1 MRREPGA
8 RRIAALA
15 TAAAIALLLALLVAG
30 CGSGGGEEAER
41 GGTLIDAEDQAPA
54 IVNPLL
60 ADGATVAAQR
70 VVSNVLQNLLTN
82 DETGAYVPQLAE
94 SIPSGEDVATG
105 PLRVTFRLRPEARWS
120 DGEPVTARDVVF
132 TWRTMTSE
140 DNQIASR
147 TGWDQIRTITPGR
160 TATGG
165 DCPPTTCF
173 TVAFRGDYAP
183 WKDVFSV
190 AGGYYVL
197 PEHVLRGQ
205 DFDTAWNTGG
215 VVGSGPFTLE
225 SFQPGVRAVLARDPD
240 WWGSEDAGGGPFL
253 DRIVVNFLDSPAATL
268 TALRQGEAQMASFLP
283 DPELIGRA
291 GDIAG
296 MTVQQVPSLFFE
308 HVIVNTEAPPMDDP
322 AVRRALAY
330 AIDRDQLVEVLLEDS
345 MPVLQSLLRPS
356 QLGYSPTYERY
367 AHDPQRA
374 RDILED
380 AGWEPGAD
388 GIYTKDG
395 RPLEIPMSTLSGDE
409 LRQAEARLMADQAR
423 EAGIAI
429 DVRSRTPDQ
438 LFGNDLGQGDFTT
451 ALLAFGS
458 GVDPSPT
465 ALLASDQIP
474 SEENE
479 FSGQNV
485 YRWSNAE
492 VDRLLRSSDR
502 EIDEGA
508 RVEQL
513 GRIQE
518 ILADE
523 VPLIPLYAQPNT
535 VAHVEALQGVK
546 ENPTQAEVFWNS
558 GEWSLAGGG

>member
-1 MRREPGA
+1 MTRQRCA
-8 RRIAALA
+8 QRSAV
-15 TAAAIALLLALLVAG
+15 LLAAVVVLLAGLLAAG
-30 CGSGGGEEAER
+30 CGSGGGEEEAVR

-54 IVNPLL
+54 IINPLV

-94 SIPSGEDVATG
+94 EVPSGEDVVAG

-120 DGEPVTARDVVF
+120 DGEPVTSEDVVF
-132 TWRTMTSE
+132 TWRTMIAPA
-140 DNQIASR
+140 NQIASR
-147 TGWDQIRTITPGR
+147 TGWDQIRDITPGR
-160 TATGG
+160 TAAGG
-165 DCPPTTCF
+165 DCPPETCF
-173 TVAFRGDYAP
+173 TVEFEGDYAP
-183 WKDVFSV
+183 WRDVFSV

-197 PEHVLRGQ
+197 PQHVLRGE

-215 VVGSGPFTLE
+215 IVGSGPFTLDG
-225 SFQPGVRAVLARDPD
+225 FQPGVRAVLARDPD
-240 WWGSEDAGGGPFL
+240 WWGAEDAGGGPFL

-291 GDIAG
+291 RDIEG
-296 MTVQQVPSLFFE
+296 MTVQQVQSLFFE
-308 HVIVNTEAPPMDDP
+308 HIVINTEAPPMDDP

-330 AIDRDQLVEVLLEDS
+330 AIDRRQLVDVLLEGS
-345 MPVLQSLLRPS
+345 VPVLQSLLRPS
-356 QLGYSPTYERY
+356 QLGYRPTYEGFTY
-367 AHDPQRA
+367 DPSRA
-374 RDILED
+374 IEILEE
-380 AGWEPGAD
+380 AGWERGA
-388 GIYTKDG
+388 GGVFGKDG
-395 RPLEIPMSTLSGDE
+395 TRLEIPMSTLAGDE
-409 LRQAEARLMADQAR
+409 LRRTEVRLMAEQAA
-423 EAGIAI
+423 EAGIDI
-429 DVRSRTPDQ
+429 RLRSRTPDQ
-438 LFGNDLGQGDFTT
+438 LFGNDLGEGAFTT
-451 ALLAFGS
+451 ALLAFGG

-474 SEENE
+474 SEENG
-479 FSGQNV
+479 FAGQNV
-485 YRWSNAE
+485 YRWSDPE

-502 EIDEGA
+502 EVDEEA
-508 RVEQL
+508 RVSQL

-535 VAHVEALQGVK
+535 VAHVAALRGVR

-558 GEWSLAGGG
+558 GEWSLDGGG

>member
-1 MRREPGA
+1 MRERRATRGA
-8 RRIAALA
+8 VLL
-15 TAAAIALLLALLVAG
+15 AAAVVLLLAGLLAAG
-30 CGSGGGEEAER
+30 CGSDGGDAER

-54 IVNPLL
+54 IINPLV

-94 SIPSGEDVATG
+94 RVPTGDDVATG
-105 PLRVTFRLRPEARWS
+105 PLRVTFHLRPEARWS
-120 DGEPVTARDVVF
+120 DGEPVTAEDVVF
-132 TWRTMTSE
+132 TWRTMTSD

-147 TGWDQIRTITPGR
+147 TGWDQIRTITPGK
-160 TATGG
+160 TASGG
-165 DCPPTTCF
+165 DCPPATCF

-197 PEHVLRGQ
+197 PEHVLRGK

-215 VVGSGPFTLE
+215 IVGSGPFTLE
-225 SFQPGVRAVLARDPD
+225 EFQPGVRAVLARDPD
-240 WWGSEDAGGGPFL
+240 WWGAGDTGGGPFL

-291 GDIAG
+291 QDIPG
-296 MTVQQVPSLFFE
+296 MAVQQVPSLFFE
-308 HVIVNTEAPPMDDP
+308 HVIINTEAAPMDDP
-322 AVRRALAY
+322 AVRQALAY

-345 MPVLQSLLRPS
+345 VPVLQSLLRPS

-367 AHDPQRA
+367 GHDPQRA
-374 RDILED
+374 IDILEE
-380 AGWEPGAD
+380 AGWVRGAD
-388 GIYTKDG
+388 GIFAKG
-395 RPLEIPMSTLSGDE
+395 GKRLEIPMSTLSGDD
-409 LRQAEARLMADQAR
+409 LRRTEVRLMAEQAAD
-423 EAGIAI
+423 AGIDI
-429 DVRSRTPDQ
+429 KLRSRTPDQ

-451 ALLAFGS
+451 ALLAFGG

-474 SEENE
+474 SEENG

-485 YRWSNAE
+485 YRWSDPE

-502 EIDEGA
+502 EVDEDA

-518 ILADE
+518 ILADD

-535 VAHVEALQGVK
+535 VAHIDALQGVR

-558 GEWSLAGGG
+558 GEWSLAGGGG

>member
-1 MRREPGA
+1 MTGERGVRRS
-8 RRIAALA
+8 AALV
-15 TAAAIALLLALLVAG
+15 AAAIVLLVALLAAG
-30 CGSGGGEEAER
+30 CGSDGGDAER

-54 IVNPLL
+54 IINPLV

-94 SIPSGEDVATG
+94 RVPTGDDIATG
-105 PLRVTFRLRPEARWS
+105 PLRVTFHLRPEARWS
-120 DGEPVTARDVVF
+120 DGEPVTSQDVVF
-132 TWRTMTSE
+132 TWRTMTS
-140 DNQIASR
+140 DANQIASR
-147 TGWDQIRTITPGR
+147 TGWDQIRTITPGT
-160 TATGG
+160 TASGG
-165 DCPPTTCF
+165 DCPPATCF
-173 TVAFRGDYAP
+173 TVTFKGDYAP

-197 PEHVLRGQ
+197 PQHVLAGK

-215 VVGSGPFTLE
+215 IVGSGPFTLQV
-225 SFQPGVRAVLARDPD
+225 FKPGVGGVLARDPD
-240 WWGSEDAGGGPFL
+240 WWGSKDAGGGPFL

-268 TALRQGEAQMASFLP
+268 TALRPGEAQMASFLP

-291 GDIAG
+291 RDIDG
-296 MTVQQVPSLFFE
+296 MAVQQVPSLFFE
-308 HVIVNTEAPPMDDP
+308 HVVINTEAAPMDDP
-322 AVRRALAY
+322 AVRQALAY
-330 AIDRDQLVEVLLEDS
+330 AIDRDQIVDVLQEGS
-345 MPVLQSLLRPS
+345 VPVLQSLLRPS

-367 AHDPQRA
+367 AHDPRRA
-374 RDILED
+374 SDILEG
-380 AGWEPGAD
+380 AGWVRGPD
-388 GIYTKDG
+388 GIFAKDG
-395 RPLEIPMSTLSGDE
+395 KRLEIPMSTLSGDE
-409 LRQAEARLMADQAR
+409 LRRTEVRLMSEQAR
-423 EAGIAI
+423 DAGI
-429 DVRSRTPDQ
+429 DLKLRSRTPDQ
-438 LFGNDLGQGDFTT
+438 LFGNDLAQGDFTT
-451 ALLAFGS
+451 ALLAFGG

-474 SEENE
+474 SEEND

-485 YRWSNAE
+485 YRWSDAE

-502 EIDEGA
+502 EVDEDA
-508 RVEQL
+508 RVRQL

-535 VAHVEALQGVK
+535 VAHVDALQGVR

-558 GEWSLAGGG
+558 GEWSLAGAR

>member
-1 MRREPGA
+1 MGYRGVRRSV
-8 RRIAALA
+8 ALA
-15 TAAAIALLLALLVAG
+15 AAAIALLVALMAAG
-30 CGSGGGEEAER
+30 CGSGGDDPAQ

-54 IVNPLL
+54 IINPLV

-94 SIPSGEDVATG
+94 RVPAGDDIAAG
-105 PLRVTFRLRPEARWS
+105 PLRVTFHLRPEARWS
-120 DGEPVTARDVVF
+120 DGEPVTSDDVVF
-132 TWRTMTSE
+132 TWRTMT
-140 DNQIASR
+140 DDANQIASR
-147 TGWDQIRTITPGR
+147 TGWDQIRAITPGR
-160 TATGG
+160 TATGE
-165 DCPPTTCF
+165 DCPPETCF
-173 TVAFRGDYAP
+173 TVAFQDDYAP

-197 PEHVLRGQ
+197 PEHVLKGKE
-205 DFDTAWNTGG
+205 FDTAWNTGG
-215 VVGSGPFTLE
+215 IVGSGPFTLE
-225 SFQPGVRAVLARDPD
+225 EFQPGVRAVLARDSD
-240 WWGSEDAGGGPFL
+240 WWGATDTGGGPFL

-283 DPELIGRA
+283 DPELIRRA
-291 GDIAG
+291 GDVAG
-296 MTVQQVPSLFFE
+296 MAVQQVPSLFFE
-308 HVIVNTEAPPMDDP
+308 HIVINTDAAPMDDP
-322 AVRRALAY
+322 VVRRALAY
-330 AIDRDQLVEVLLEDS
+330 AIDREQLVQVLLDDS
-345 MPVLQSLLRPS
+345 VPVLQSLLRPS

-367 AHDPQRA
+367 GHDPQKA
-374 RDILED
+374 IDLLEGD
-380 AGWEPGAD
+380 GWTRGDD
-388 GIYTKDG
+388 GVFVKDG
-395 RPLEIPMSTLSGDE
+395 KRLEFDMSTLAGDD
-409 LRQAEARLMADQAR
+409 LRRNEVRLLADQAR
-423 EAGIAI
+423 TAGFDIHL
-429 DVRSRTPDQ
+429 RSRTPDQ

-451 ALLAFGS
+451 ALLAFGG

-474 SEENE
+474 AEEND

-502 EIDEGA
+502 EVDEDA
-508 RVEQL
+508 RVAQL

-535 VAHVEALQGVK
+535 VAHIEALQGVR

-558 GEWSLAGGG
+558 GEWSLAGAR

>member
-1 MRREPGA
+1 MM
-8 RRIAALA
+8 
-15 TAAAIALLLALLVAG
+15 
-30 CGSGGGEEAER
+30 
-41 GGTLIDAEDQAPA
+41 
-54 IVNPLL
+54 
-60 ADGATVAAQR
+60 
-70 VVSNVLQNLLTN
+70 
-82 DETGAYVPQLAE
+82 
-94 SIPSGEDVATG
+94 
-105 PLRVTFRLRPEARWS
+105 S
-120 DGEPVTARDVVF
+120 D
-132 TWRTMTSE
+132 

-147 TGWDQIRTITPGR
+147 TGWDQIRAITPGR

-165 DCPPTTCF
+165 DCPPATCF
-173 TVAFRGDYAP
+173 TVAFEGDYAP

-197 PEHVLRGQ
+197 PRHVLQGK
-205 DFDTAWNTGG
+205 DFDTVWNTGG

-225 SFQPGVRAVLARDPD
+225 SFEPGVRAVLARDPD
-240 WWGSEDAGGGPFL
+240 WWGSEDTGGGPFL
-253 DRIVVNFLDSPAATL
+253 DRIVMNFLDSPAATL

-291 GDIAG
+291 GDIEG

-308 HVIVNTEAPPMDDP
+308 HVILNTEAAPLDDP
-322 AVRRALAY
+322 AVRQALAH
-330 AIDRDQLVEVLLEDS
+330 AIDREQVVEVLQEGTV
-345 MPVLQSLLRPS
+345 PVLQSLLRPS

-367 AHDPQRA
+367 GYDPQRA
-374 RDILED
+374 IDILEQ
-380 AGWEPGAD
+380 AGWERGDD
-388 GIYTKDG
+388 GIFAKNG
-395 RPLEIPMSTLSGDE
+395 QALEIPMATFSDDE
-409 LRQAEARLMADQAR
+409 LRQAEVRLMADQAA
-423 EAGIAI
+423 EAGIRI
-429 DVRSRTPDQ
+429 DLRSRTGDQ
-438 LFGNDLGQGDFTT
+438 LFEDLGQGTFTS
-451 ALLAFGS
+451 ALIAFGG

-474 SEENE
+474 SEENG
-479 FSGQNV
+479 FTGQNV

-502 EIDEGA
+502 EIDEAA
-508 RVEQL
+508 RVDQL

-523 VPLIPLYAQPNT
+523 VPLIPLYAQANT

>member
-1 MRREPGA
+1 MTRERGVRRS
-8 RRIAALA
+8 AALV
-15 TAAAIALLLALLVAG
+15 AAAIVLLVALLAAG
-30 CGSGGGEEAER
+30 CGSDGGDDAER

-54 IVNPLL
+54 IINPLL

-94 SIPSGEDVATG
+94 RVPTGDDIATG
-105 PLRVTFRLRPEARWS
+105 PLRVTFHLRPEARWS
-120 DGEPVTARDVVF
+120 DGEPVTSQDVAF
-132 TWRTMTSE
+132 TWRTMTSD

-147 TGWDQIRTITPGR
+147 TGWDQIRTITPGT
-160 TATGG
+160 TASGG
-165 DCPPTTCF
+165 DCPPATCF
-173 TVAFRGDYAP
+173 TVTFKGDYAP

-197 PEHVLRGQ
+197 PEHVLEGE

-215 VVGSGPFTLE
+215 IVGSGPFTLE
-225 SFQPGVRAVLARDPD
+225 EFRPGVRAVLARDPD
-240 WWGSEDAGGGPFL
+240 WWGSGDTGGGPFL

-291 GDIAG
+291 RDIQG
-296 MTVQQVPSLFFE
+296 MTVRQVPSLFFE
-308 HVIVNTEAPPMDDP
+308 HVIINTEAAPMDDP

-330 AIDRDQLVEVLLEDS
+330 AIDRDQIVDVLQEGS
-345 MPVLQSLLRPS
+345 VPVLQSLLRPS
-356 QLGYSPTYERY
+356 QLGYRPTYERF

-374 RDILED
+374 IDILEG
-380 AGWEPGAD
+380 AGWVRGSD
-388 GIYTKDG
+388 GIFAKDG
-395 RPLEIPMSTLSGDE
+395 TRLEIPMSTLSGDE
-409 LRQAEARLMADQAR
+409 LRRTEVRLMSEQAR
-423 EAGIAI
+423 DAGI
-429 DVRSRTPDQ
+429 DLKLRSRTPDQ
-438 LFGNDLGQGDFTT
+438 LFGDDLTRGDFTT
-451 ALLAFGS
+451 ALLAFGG

-474 SEENE
+474 SEENG
-479 FSGQNV
+479 FTGQNV

-502 EIDEGA
+502 EVDEDA
-508 RVEQL
+508 RVQQL

-535 VAHVEALQGVK
+535 VAHVDALRGVR

-558 GEWSLAGGG
+558 GEWSLARH

>member
-1 MRREPGA
+1 MGYRGVRRSV
-8 RRIAALA
+8 ALA
-15 TAAAIALLLALLVAG
+15 AAAIALLVALMAAG
-30 CGSGGGEEAER
+30 CGSGGADGPAQ

-54 IVNPLL
+54 IINPLV

-82 DETGAYVPQLAE
+82 DATGAYVPQLAE
-94 SIPSGEDVATG
+94 RVPTGDDIAAG
-105 PLRVTFRLRPEARWS
+105 PLRVTFHLRPEARWS
-120 DGEPVTARDVVF
+120 DGEPVTPQDVVF
-132 TWRTMTSE
+132 TWRTMTS
-140 DNQIASR
+140 DANQIASR

-160 TATGG
+160 TAMGE
-165 DCPPTTCF
+165 DCPPETCF
-173 TVAFRGDYAP
+173 TVAFKDDYAP

-197 PEHVLRGQ
+197 PQHVLEGE

-215 VVGSGPFTLE
+215 IVGSGPFTLE
-225 SFQPGVRAVLARDPD
+225 EFQPGVRAVLARDPD
-240 WWGSEDAGGGPFL
+240 WWGAAGTGGGPFL

-283 DPELIGRA
+283 DPELIRRA
-291 GDIAG
+291 GDVAG
-296 MTVQQVPSLFFE
+296 MAVQQVPSLFFE
-308 HVIVNTEAPPMDDP
+308 HVVINTEAAPMNDP
-322 AVRRALAY
+322 VVRRALAY
-330 AIDRDQLVEVLLEDS
+330 AIDRDQLVKVLLDDS
-345 MPVLQSLLRPS
+345 VPVLQSLLRPS

-367 AHDPQRA
+367 GHDPQKA
-374 RDILED
+374 IDLLEGD
-380 AGWEPGAD
+380 GWVRGDD
-388 GIYTKDG
+388 GVFVKDG
-395 RPLEIPMSTLSGDE
+395 TRLEFDMSTLSGDD
-409 LRQAEARLMADQAR
+409 LRRNEVRLLADQAKA
-423 EAGIAI
+423 AGFDIHL
-429 DVRSRTPDQ
+429 RSRTPDQ

-451 ALLAFGS
+451 ALLAFGG

-465 ALLASDQIP
+465 GLLASDQIP

-485 YRWSNAE
+485 YRWKDAE

-502 EIDEGA
+502 EVDEDA
-508 RVEQL
+508 RVAQL

-535 VAHVEALQGVK
+535 VAHVEALQGVE

-558 GEWSLAGGG
+558 GEWSLAGAR